1 MLTDYEQDRS
11 RRNRLDIVHQREVHE
26 SHGARLRECA
36 DRVRVES
43 AFHRIITEEFSADRI
58 HSFRDRIH
66 RLAWES
72 RRQFRFIA
80 LEVFPALFTQ
90 LVKKLCA
97 LFIRHAVCP
106 TVAHHPAH
114 VVHAYSGNCFDPRVN
129 LRSRHSKTAA
139 AADADH
145 TDFISVHKW
154 KRADVINSCTE
165 VFGKDVRR

>member
-1 MLTDYEQDRS
+1 MLTDDEQDRS
-11 RRNRLDIVHQREVHE
+11 RRNRLDVVHQREVHE
-26 SHGARLRECA
+26 IHGARLRERA
-36 DRVRVES
+36 DRIRVES
-43 AFHRIITEEFSADRI
+43 AFHRIIAEEFTADRI

-80 LEVFPALFTQ
+80 LEIFPTLLTQ

-97 LFIRHAVCP
+97 LLIRHAVCP

-114 VVHAYSGNCFDPRVN
+114 IVHADSGNRFDPRVN
-129 LRSRHSKTAA
+129 LRSRHRKTAA
-139 AADADH
+139 AADADY

-154 KRADVINSCTE
+154 KRADVINGCTE